1 MACRR
6 SRMLPWMVRAAGWR
20 NPPQQ
25 GHGMGVTLVAEKPSA
40 HFRRFFLRGLAA
52 VLPTALTIG
61 LIVWVFSKIQQYFG
75 NYINKGAAYL
85 TTRVYVLVTGMSNP
99 DEISRLRLRIVTLW
113 DHWLFW
119 VGFVLAVLGVYFFG
133 RFLASF
139 FGRIVWRLIEKTL
152 IQLPIVKQ
160 VYPSVKQV
168 TDFLLAERKLKVS
181 KVVAVEYPR
190 KGIWS
195 IGLVTSRGMKTLE
208 DTLNGELLTVFIPSS
223 PTPITG
229 YTITVRRDDVIDLP
243 LSLDDAL
250 RFVVSGGVIQPPKE
264 KSGEQPLPQLQTPDA
279 MGERLEGDD

>member
-1 MACRR
+1 M
-6 SRMLPWMVRAAGWR
+6 
-20 NPPQQ
+20 
-25 GHGMGVTLVAEKPSA
+25 
-40 HFRRFFLRGLAA
+40 
-52 VLPTALTIG
+52 LPTALTIG

-75 NYINKGAAYL
+75 NYINKGAAFL
-85 TTRVYVLVTGMSNP
+85 TTRIYVLVAGLSDP
-99 DEISRLRLRIVTLW
+99 DEISRLRLKIFTLW

-152 IQLPIVKQ
+152 IQLPIIKQ

-195 IGLVTSRGMKTLE
+195 VGLVTNRGMKTLE
-208 DTLNGELLTVFIPSS
+208 ETLHGDLLTVFIPSS

-229 YTITVRRDDVIDLP
+229 YTITVRRDEVIDLP

-250 RFVVSGGVIQPPKE
+250 RFVISGGVIQPPE
-264 KSGEQPLPQLQTPDA
+264 QTSGEDPLPQWETQVSTEQ
-279 MGERLEGDD
+279 GQEGDD

>member
-1 MACRR
+1 MI
-6 SRMLPWMVRAAGWR
+6 
-20 NPPQQ
+20 
-25 GHGMGVTLVAEKPSA
+25 TKPGG

-75 NYINKGAAYL
+75 DYINKGAAYV
-85 TTRVYVLVTGMSNP
+85 TTRIYVWIAGISDP
-99 DEISRLRLRIVTLW
+99 DAVSRLRLKIVTLW

-119 VGFVLAVLGVYFFG
+119 FGFALAVLGVYFFG

-152 IQLPIVKQ
+152 IQLPIIKQ

-195 IGLVTSRGMKTLE
+195 LGLVTNRGLRTLE
-208 DTLNGELLTVFIPSS
+208 KFSAEDLLTVFIPSS

-229 YTITVRRDDVIDLP
+229 YTITVRRDEVIDLP

-250 RFVVSGGVIQPPKE
+250 RFTISGGVIQP
-264 KSGEQPLPQLQTPDA
+264 SGETLGEGDLPRIDPSTLRNTSQ
-279 MGERLEGDD
+279 EGDD

>member
-1 MACRR
+1 MEVPRPVQKVFRGRLILGAT
-6 SRMLPWMVRAAGWR
+6 S
-20 NPPQQ
+20 
-25 GHGMGVTLVAEKPSA
+25 VAEKPGA
-40 HFRRFFLRGLAA
+40 HFRRFFIRGLAA

-75 NYINKGAAYL
+75 NYINKGAAYI
-85 TTRVYVLVTGMSNP
+85 TTRLYVWYAGLSNP
-99 DEISRLRLRIVTLW
+99 DEISRLRLKILTLW

-119 VGFVLAVLGVYFFG
+119 FGFVLAVLGVYFFG

-152 IQLPIVKQ
+152 IQLPIIKQ

-195 IGLVTSRGMKTLE
+195 LGLVTNRGMKTLAE
-208 DTLNGELLTVFIPSS
+208 SLEGDLLTVFIPSS

-229 YTITVRRDDVIDLP
+229 YTITVRQEDVIDLP

-250 RFVVSGGVIQPPKE
+250 RFTISGGVIQPPGQKV
-264 KSGEQPLPQLQTPDA
+264 GDGDPPQLDIQVPVDK
-279 MGERLEGDD
+279 GQEGDD

>member
-1 MACRR
+1 M
-6 SRMLPWMVRAAGWR
+6 
-20 NPPQQ
+20 
-25 GHGMGVTLVAEKPSA
+25 TTKPGG

-75 NYINKGAAYL
+75 NYINKGAAYV
-85 TTRVYVLVTGMSNP
+85 TTRAYVWITGMSDP
-99 DEISRLRLRIVTLW
+99 DAISRLRVKIIVLW

-119 VGFVLAVLGVYFFG
+119 FGFVLAVLGVYFFG

-139 FGRIVWRLIEKTL
+139 FGRIVWRLIEKAL

-160 VYPSVKQV
+160 VYPSIKQV

-195 IGLVTSRGMKTLE
+195 LGLVTGRGMGTLE
-208 DTLNGELLTVFIPSS
+208 ETLKSDLVTVFIPSS

-229 YTITVRRDDVIDLP
+229 YTITIRQDEVIDLP

-250 RFVVSGGVIQPPKE
+250 RFTISGGVILPPGQKV
-264 KSGEQPLPQLQTPDA
+264 GGGDLPPPETSVYVD
-279 MGERLEGDD
+279 ERQEGDD

>member
-1 MACRR
+1 M
-6 SRMLPWMVRAAGWR
+6 
-20 NPPQQ
+20 
-25 GHGMGVTLVAEKPSA
+25 AEKPSA
-40 HFRRFFLRGLAA
+40 HFRRFFIRGLAA

-61 LIVWVFSKIQQYFG
+61 LIVWVFSQIQKYFG
-75 NYINKGAAYL
+75 NYINKGAAFV
-85 TTRVYVLVTGMSNP
+85 TTRIYVLVAGLSDP
-99 DEISRLRLRIVTLW
+99 DEISRLRLKIVTLW

-119 VGFVLAVLGVYFFG
+119 IGFVLAVLGVYFFG

-139 FGRIVWRLIEKTL
+139 LGKIVWRLIEKTL

-195 IGLVTSRGMKTLE
+195 LGLVTSRGMKTLE
-208 DTLNGELLTVFIPSS
+208 ETLSGDLLTVFIPSS

-229 YTITVRRDDVIDLP
+229 YTITVRRDEVIDLP

-250 RFVVSGGVIQPPKE
+250 RFVISGGVIQPPE
-264 KSGEQPLPQLQTPDA
+264 QKSGEGDLPQLETQDPVNK
-279 MGERLEGDD
+279 GLEGDD

>member
-1 MACRR
+1 
-6 SRMLPWMVRAAGWR
+6 VAG
-20 NPPQQ
+20 
-25 GHGMGVTLVAEKPSA
+25 KPSA

-52 VLPTALTIG
+52 VLPTALTLG
-61 LIVWVFSKIQQYFG
+61 LIVWVFSKIQEYFG
-75 NYINKGAAYL
+75 NYINKGAAYV
-85 TTRVYVLVTGMSNP
+85 TTRIYVWIAGVSDP
-99 DEISRLRLRIVTLW
+99 DAVSRVRLKIFTLW

-119 VGFVLAVLGVYFFG
+119 FGFVLAVLGVYFFG

-181 KVVAVEYPR
+181 KVVAVQYPR
-190 KGIWS
+190 KDIWS
-195 IGLVTSRGMKTLE
+195 IGLVTSRGLKSLNETLGG
-208 DTLNGELLTVFIPSS
+208 DRLTVFIPSS

-229 YTITVRRDDVIDLP
+229 YTITVRQEDVIDLP

-250 RFVVSGGVIQPPKE
+250 RFTISGGVILPPGQRTGD
-264 KSGEQPLPQLQTPDA
+264 SDLPRIEMDVPTDK
-279 MGERLEGDD
+279 GLEGDD